1 MEWASD
7 ALLALEGAAQEAHR
21 EPYVSLNDGVP
32 DEEPLDVDRAVGEAP
47 LEIIAELP
55 FSARLV
61 NATPRRLKGPGR
73 LVLNSPIIQM
83 KWEQPSSAALVPGP
97 DTTWSIIDH

>member
-1 MEWASD
+1 M
-7 ALLALEGAAQEAHR
+7 
-21 EPYVSLNDGVP
+21 SLNDGVP
-32 DEEPLDVDRAVGEAP
+32 DEEPLNIDKAVGKAP

-55 FSARLV
+55 FPARLV
-61 NATPRRLKGPGR
+61 NDTPRRLKGPSR

-97 DTTWSIIDH
+97 DTT